1 MITAVVTKK
10 GRILQNKQVKGA
22 DLTFTRAVAG
32 TASTPVEE
40 LKEKTSITN
49 VVQTLPIQSIT
60 SDEKNLSY
68 TILVMLENSSLTKS
82 FNLSQ
87 IGFYANDPNDGE
99 ILFAIAQFDTPKK
112 IETPTVEPGYTL
124 EMPFTFQN
132 SNEANVTVEF
142 DPDNLMSRAGV
153 EAMLNSEEISKKAS
167 GNSIMVM
174 DSAESPFLDFRV
186 FGKSEQET
194 TEGCQLIQFPYQ
206 YNTIEASGIKFTKE
220 DDGGVN
226 VIGTATANS
235 YFIMNG
241 GFADSKSPIP
251 DWLKSGEQFTI
262 SGGTSDIGVALYLYT
277 DAGETV
283 SFISFGSSSTFDMPS
298 GFSYYGIFVQVPS
311 GKTVNK
317 TVYPMLNKGATAIEY
332 EKYTGH
338 IPAPNPDYPQELDST
353 GNGGS
358 VEITTVNKNLYNCR
372 DVVEGEMYNAGVI
385 GNDDFITIEC
395 DNTAGMN
402 TAYKNFWTNPIKHLK
417 KNTNYR
423 IVVEVKELVNC
434 GLYAVSRKTPEF
446 TESQFKE
453 NLVIQQTGTFS
464 QVITTNDQDWTK
476 TVYALRTF
484 VQFSAGM
491 SGKCVFRISLQ
502 QYDDVS
508 TEYVPYAETKAD
520 IPTPNGLHCVPVP
533 SGGNFTDKN
542 GQEWLCDEINLAKR
556 KYIRRT
562 HIFSA
567 NATDNGKVLGKTIRF
582 SVDLPINAPYEI
594 GTDLEMGYGI
604 CSHLPFLN
612 KYSDDTPH
620 FYTQGKLAWIF
631 LPIKCGTT
639 VDEVN
644 AWLAENP
651 LKIIYQMATP
661 IETDLTEEQI
671 AAIES
676 LLAHEGTTN
685 IFMDGIGNMEVQYFK
700 DTENGKAMGIL
711 KSEHIYL
718 KKLIGDVNKVVAGL
732 VG

>member
-10 GRILQNKQVKGA
+10 GRILQNKQVNGA

-40 LKEKTSITN
+40 LKEKTSITSI
-49 VVQTLPIQSIT
+49 VQTLSIQKIT
-60 SDEKNLSY
+60 LNEKEQSY
-68 TILVMLENSSLTKS
+68 TILVLLENANLTKS
-82 FNLSQ
+82 YNLNQ
-87 IGFYANDPNDGE
+87 IGFYAKDPDDGE

-132 SNEANVTVEF
+132 ASEANVKIEF

-174 DSAESPFLDFRV
+174 DSAESPFLDFKL

-251 DWLKSGEQFTI
+251 DWLKAGEKFTI

-283 SFISFGSSSTFDMPS
+283 SFISFGTSSTFDMPS

-317 TVYPMLNKGATAIEY
+317 TIYPMLNKGATAIEY

-338 IPAPNPDYPQELDST
+338 IPAPNPDYPQEIEST
-353 GNGGS
+353 GDGGS
-358 VEITTVNKNLYNCR
+358 IEITTVNKNLYNCR

-395 DNTAGMN
+395 DNTAGTN

-453 NLVIQQTGTFS
+453 NFVIQQTGTFS

-484 VQFSAGM
+484 VQFSAGY

-520 IPTPNGLHCVPVP
+520 IPTPNGLHGIPVS
-533 SGGNFTDKN
+533 SGGNYTDEN
-542 GQEWLCDEINLAKR
+542 GQEWICDEINLAKR
-556 KYIRRT
+556 MFIQRVKEIMLDGSDDEVWYLDNQESGIARWIIALDNPYKLSSGRT
-562 HIFSA
+562 YCLCSHGLYGS
-567 NATDNGKVLGKTIRF
+567 
-582 SVDLPINAPYEI
+582 
-594 GTDLEMGYGI
+594 GTDTGT
-604 CSHLPFLN
+604 CFV
-612 KYSDDTPH
+612 
-620 FYTQGKLAWIF
+620 
-631 LPIKCGTT
+631 GTT
-639 VDEVN
+639 GDFYIYKNDITTLSDWKE
-644 AWLAENP
+644 WLASNQIRIVFRLDNP
-651 LKIIYQMATP
+651 V
-661 IETDLTEEQI
+661 ETNLTDEQI
-671 AAIES
+671 EAFES

-700 DTENGKAMGIL
+700 DTANGKAMGIL